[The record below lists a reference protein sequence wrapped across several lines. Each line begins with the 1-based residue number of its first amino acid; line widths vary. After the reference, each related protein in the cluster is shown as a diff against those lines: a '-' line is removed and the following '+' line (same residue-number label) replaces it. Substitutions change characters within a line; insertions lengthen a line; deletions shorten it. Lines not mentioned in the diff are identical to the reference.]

1 MQRLGL
7 VWTATAITSP
17 GTLFRHG
24 YARNAE
30 NRSLNRGKSTLSRTV
45 SGNLTGEAQRL
56 ARRVLHRSPN
66 PISLQTNMIKELDL
80 VALRK
85 SVPEQRLKAADVVLV
100 HEKSEG
106 FEVEFLILNAE
117 TVGVATLTAAQV
129 RPVLKRKITHARV
142 MRA

>member
-56 ARRVLHRSPN
+56 ARRVLHRSPK

-80 VALRK
+80 VALLFPNR
-85 SVPEQRLKAADVVLV
+85 
-100 HEKSEG
+100 G
-106 FEVEFLILNAE
+106 
-117 TVGVATLTAAQV
+117 
-129 RPVLKRKITHARV
+129 
-142 MRA
+142 